1 MFYLGVLYLILQ
13 ISQTTSRSKEL
24 VCVIEF
30 NRHGARTSKSFS
42 SQTLSKVFGSNMML
56 TPNGFRQHE
65 MLGQFM
71 RNKYIL
77 DTKNFLS
84 QEYSKYDFII
94 FSTPIQRTISSA
106 IGYLNGFYPNYI
118 TKMLYQNNSELS
130 EIINND
136 TIPFQNSENF
146 LFNEIPIHIFSKA
159 NDIFHRKD
167 CFYKGNNLE
176 DLLDTN
182 KEIFN
187 FDSMNVSNIS
197 KELGKFL
204 NIDPPEEEND
214 IENGNYLS
222 DLEKYLQSF
231 LYHYG
236 KSLDDPTLS
245 KEIIKII
252 RMKCLQKK
260 YSYRIEDSKYLRML
274 SSEIFI
280 EILNYFE
287 KIIYNPLQYKM
298 IVFTAH
304 DSNLMNLL
312 SNLLKS
318 EVIEDYVNKAVE
330 DQYYFDFL
338 FPPYA
343 STILFELYK
352 TNNNEFI
359 VNINYNGKLLNKD
372 LKYINNDKIINGD
385 IKYNDFKFMLE
396 NLICKDYK
404 KLICNGIPVDKSF
417 EEKFNF
423 VKKEKKDYQEH
434 FLKRIRRK

>member
-1 MFYLGVLYLILQ
+1 M
-13 ISQTTSRSKEL
+13 
-24 VCVIEF
+24 
-30 NRHGARTSKSFS
+30 S
-42 SQTLSKVFGSNMML
+42 S
-56 TPNGFRQHE
+56 
-65 MLGQFM
+65 
-71 RNKYIL
+71 
-77 DTKNFLS
+77 
-84 QEYSKYDFII
+84 
-94 FSTPIQRTISSA
+94 
-106 IGYLNGFYPNYI
+106 
-118 TKMLYQNNSELS
+118 
-130 EIINND
+130 
-136 TIPFQNSENF
+136 
-146 LFNEIPIHIFSKA
+146 
-159 NDIFHRKD
+159 
-167 CFYKGNNLE
+167 
-176 DLLDTN
+176 
-182 KEIFN
+182 
-187 FDSMNVSNIS
+187 
-197 KELGKFL
+197 
-204 NIDPPEEEND
+204 
-214 IENGNYLS
+214 
-222 DLEKYLQSF
+222 
-231 LYHYG
+231 
-236 KSLDDPTLS
+236 
-245 KEIIKII
+245 
-252 RMKCLQKK
+252 KK

-318 EVIEDYVNKAVE
+318 EVIEDYVNKAVD

-359 VNINYNGKLLNKD
+359 VNINYNGKLLDRD
-372 LKYINNDKIINGD
+372 LKYVSNDKIINGD
-385 IKYNDFKFMLE
+385 IKYSDFKFMLE

-434 FLKRIRRK
+434 FLK

>member
-1 MFYLGVLYLILQ
+1 MFYLCFFFLLLNL
-13 ISQTTSRSKEL
+13 TLTSSRTKEL
-24 VCVIEF
+24 ICVIEF

-71 RNKYIL
+71 RNKYIF

-84 QEYSKYDFII
+84 QEYSKHDFLI

-106 IGYLNGFYPNYI
+106 IGFLNGFYPNYI
-118 TKMLYQNNSELS
+118 TKMIYQNNSELY

-136 TIPFQNSENF
+136 TIPFKNSEKF
-146 LFNEIPIHIFSKA
+146 EFNEIPINILSKA

-176 DLLDTN
+176 ELLDKN

-187 FDSMNVSNIS
+187 FDSMNISNIS

-236 KSLDDPTLS
+236 KSLDDPNLS

-287 KIIYNPLQYKM
+287 NIIYNPLQYKM

-312 SNLLKS
+312 SNLLKN
-318 EVIEDYVNKAVE
+318 EKIEEFVFKAVE
-330 DQYYFDFL
+330 DQFYFDFL

-352 TNNNEFI
+352 TNNNEFV
-359 VNINYNGKLLNKD
+359 VNINYNGKLLDRD
-372 LKYINNDKIINGD
+372 LKYINNDKINNGD
-385 IKYNDFKFMLE
+385 IKYSDFKFMLE

-404 KLICNGIPVDKSF
+404 KLICNGIPVDKSLD
-417 EEKFNF
+417 EKFNF